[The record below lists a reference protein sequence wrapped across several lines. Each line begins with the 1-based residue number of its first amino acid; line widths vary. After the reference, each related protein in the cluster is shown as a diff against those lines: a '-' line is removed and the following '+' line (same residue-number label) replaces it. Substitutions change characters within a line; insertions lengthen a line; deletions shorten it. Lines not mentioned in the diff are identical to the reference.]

1 MLSRNPGYLPNAQKM
16 WKRPPKIGGIS
27 NTSAS
32 ILSLLVLS
40 GLVGVLTGCDWGQT
54 SSTSETPIEAEVEGS
69 VNFRNLV
76 LRQTNPQGE
85 LLWKIQAETATYSPD
100 RKIAHLKNVNGELLD
115 AGKPV
120 YKLTTPQAQVQQQQ
134 TQLILNGQVRVQD
147 LRNQVVLVGPEF
159 IWQPKQKQLLA
170 RQNPQVR
177 YPQITLT
184 AKEITANSQTEQVMA
199 QGNVQVN
206 SQRPD
211 FKDLRLTSQILQ
223 WQVKQGQ
230 LIAGSLSNPKL
241 RGVEVKRIKG
251 PNMGERAIGAELAWN
266 LTEKVLTLREQA
278 QVNLVNP
285 DVQVAGNA
293 LRWRVEQQEISSDE
307 PLQIFSP
314 SQTLTAQAQAGRM
327 DLAQSQVELRGQV
340 QLNRAQNPA
349 QLNADQ
355 LIWFLPAQKVN
366 ALGNVFYQ
374 QQSPFLRVQG
384 TEAVG
389 WLDKQE
395 VIVSGRVQ
403 TQVIPGQAR

>member
-1 MLSRNPGYLPNAQKM
+1 M
-16 WKRPPKIGGIS
+16 
-27 NTSAS
+27 
-32 ILSLLVLS
+32 LLVT
-40 GLVGVLTGCDWGQT
+40 GLVGALAGCHWGQ
-54 SSTSETPIEAEVEGS
+54 STSTTDSPIETEVEGG
-69 VNFRNLV
+69 VKFRNLV
-76 LRQTNPQGE
+76 LRQTNPKGE

-100 RKIAHLKNVNGELLD
+100 RKVAHLKNVQGELLN

-120 YKLTTPQAQVQQQQ
+120 YKLTTPQARVQQQQ
-134 TQLILNGQVRVQD
+134 TQLILNGPVRVQD
-147 LRNQVVLVGPEF
+147 LRNQVVLVGREF
-159 IWQPKQKQLLA
+159 IWQPNQNQLLA
-170 RQNPQVR
+170 RQNPQIR
-177 YPQITLT
+177 YPKITLT
-184 AKEITANSQTEQVMA
+184 AKEITANSKTQQVRA
-199 QGNVQVN
+199 QQNVQVV

-211 FKDLRLTSQILQ
+211 FQDLQLTA
-223 WQVKQGQ
+223 QVLLWNVNEAQ
-230 LIAGSLSNPKL
+230 LIAGSLTNQKL

-251 PNMGERAIGAELAWN
+251 PNMGERAVGAELAWN

-293 LRWRVEQQEISSDE
+293 LMWRVEQQEISSQA

-327 DLAQSQVELRGQV
+327 DLAQERVELRGQV
-340 QLNRAQNPA
+340 QLNRTQNPA

-355 LIWFLPAQKVN
+355 LTWFLPTQKVN

-374 QQSPFLRVQG
+374 QQTPFLRVKG

-403 TQVIPGQAR
+403 TQVIPVQ